1 MKYDR
6 SASLSQ
12 ELEGKIEQFQE
23 SVKDLRNTHG
33 RDKRTKDKLKRAVQV
48 KAKPLLEGTQRHL
61 VYHELCWQD
70 KNAADDELRSQFA
83 SSDIAQEPAH
93 RPGEAIWETIARPE
107 VKMERLPPYSAV
119 FRLSLALDKPYLSR
133 DENLFYIIDN
143 PVRREKVFGQ
153 PYVAAS
159 SWKGSLRSA
168 LRCLDDEKYSD
179 DKEIMR
185 RLFGNERG
193 TEEQERIRSG
203 RLYFYHTFWDRVGL
217 EVINPHDRATR
228 AGRQPI
234 YLECARTGS
243 QGLFT
248 LLYVPFDRMGLRGEE
263 EERKTVEQVGQDLQ
277 AVALGLQ
284 AMLTIYGFGAKT
296 SSGYGLAKDGDLAGS
311 LEVNVIVEPVEE
323 QPVQLLEQ
331 QSLPRYLE
339 TPDRLI
345 EKFCYEDGSFREY
358 LAGEM
363 ASWSKPE
370 RQLYE
375 KARNWWKR
383 EGERLHE
390 LQRAGSSAHEPDVLA
405 SKPEPQYFSCQFSI
419 FSELEKCTSDF
430 ISALEGGVK

>member
-1 MKYDR
+1 MRYDR

-12 ELEGKIEQFQE
+12 KLEVQIKQFQE
-23 SVKDLRNTHG
+23 SVEALKNNHG
-33 RDKRTKDKLKRAVQV
+33 RNKRTKDDLKRDV
-48 KAKPLLEGTQRHL
+48 KERAKPLLKGTQHHL
-61 VYHELCWQD
+61 VYHELCCQD
-70 KNAADDELRSQFA
+70 KNAADELRSQFA
-83 SSDIAQEPAH
+83 SSDIAQELAH
-93 RPGEAIWETIARPE
+93 RPGGAIWEAIARPE
-107 VKMERLPPYSAV
+107 VKMELLPPYSAV

-168 LRCLDDEKYSD
+168 LRCLGDEKYSD
-179 DKEIMR
+179 DKDIIR

-203 RLYFYHTFWDRVGL
+203 RLYFYPTFWDRVGL

-234 YLECARTGS
+234 YLECAPS
-243 QGLFT
+243 DAQGLFT
-248 LLYVPFDRMGLRGEE
+248 LLYVPFDRVGLRGEE

-296 SSGYGLAKDGDLAGS
+296 SSGYGLIRDGDLAGN
-311 LEVNVIVEPVEE
+311 LKINFIVE
-323 QPVQLLEQ
+323 
-331 QSLPRYLE
+331 
-339 TPDRLI
+339 
-345 EKFCYEDGSFREY
+345 
-358 LAGEM
+358 
-363 ASWSKPE
+363 
-370 RQLYE
+370 
-375 KARNWWKR
+375 
-383 EGERLHE
+383 
-390 LQRAGSSAHEPDVLA
+390 LQ
-405 SKPEPQYFSCQFSI
+405 EPQYFSRQFST
-419 FSELEKCTSDF
+419 FGELEKCTGDF

>member
-12 ELEGKIEQFQE
+12 ELEGKIKQFQE
-23 SVKDLRNTHG
+23 AVKALKDNHG
-33 RDKRTKDKLKRAVQV
+33 RDKGTNDELKRAVQV
-48 KAKPLLEGTQRHL
+48 KAKPLLKGTQRHL

-70 KNAADDELRSQFA
+70 KNAADELRSQFA
-83 SSDIAQEPAH
+83 SSDIAQELAH
-93 RPGEAIWETIARPE
+93 CPGGAIWEVISRPE
-107 VKMERLPPYSAV
+107 VKMELLPPYSAV

-168 LRCLDDEKYSD
+168 LRCLGDEKYSD
-179 DKEIMR
+179 DKEIIR

-203 RLYFYHTFWDRVGL
+203 RLYFYPTFLDRVGL
-217 EVINPHDRATR
+217 EVINPHDRVTR

-234 YLECARTGS
+234 YLECARTGA
-243 QGLFT
+243 QGFFT
-248 LLYVPFDRMGLRGEE
+248 LLYVPFDRVGLRGEE

-296 SSGYGLAKDGDLAGS
+296 SSGYGLIRDGGLAGTFK
-311 LEVNVIVEPVEE
+311 VNIVVKPVEE
-323 QPVQLLEQ
+323 QPVQLPEQ

-339 TPDRLI
+339 APDRLI
-345 EKFCYEDGSFREY
+345 AKFRNEDGLFREY

-363 ASWSKPE
+363 ASWSKPD

-375 KARNWWKR
+375 KAGKWWER
-383 EGERLHE
+383 EGKRRHE
-390 LQRAGSSAHEPDVLA
+390 VQDAGSNAHESDLLTP
-405 SKPEPQYFSCQFSI
+405 KQEPQYFSCQFSI
-419 FSELEKCTSDF
+419 FNELEKCTSDF